1 MALYKNDEMGS
12 LEASAFMLVVYIALA
27 GALWLCWSYVVDM
40 LLLVFLNKYIA
51 TGETSLQTRNSA
63 EWAVNFIRY
72 GMPIILLFWFV
83 TGINWA
89 IIHSSGGVPNRSS
102 FWLGVCVFFTF
113 CLGGLIM
120 SSAGGLMLDKI
131 IEDTQDLPYQCHGT
145 GDTGIGCQMQ
155 GDVNFFINYYYLICY
170 MIPVL
175 GAVLFFQS
183 AMKRESMSAFTGTGW

>member
-1 MALYKNDEMGS
+1 MALYRNNEVGS
-12 LEASAFMLVVYIALA
+12 LAASAFMLVVFLGLA
-27 GALWLCWSYVVDM
+27 GALWLCWSYVVD
-40 LLLVFLNKYIA
+40 VFLIAFINPHIA
-51 TGETSLQTRNSA
+51 TGQTSLQTRNSA

-120 SSAGGLMLDKI
+120 SSAGGLMLDRI
-131 IEDTQDLPYQCHGT
+131 VEDTRDLPYQCHGT
-145 GDTGIGCQMQ
+145 GDTGIGCRMQ
-155 GDVNFFINYYYLICY
+155 QDIYFLINSYYLVCY
-170 MIPVL
+170 LIPVI

-183 AMKRESMSAFTGTGW
+183 VMKRESTSAFTGAGW